1 MNEPG
6 CRNSHCLQLQ
16 VFFAEQQ
23 KDRQSHPNVAK
34 IETELSVRAALVMN
48 ETDVL
53 VSSAVELHI
62 AVHTALD
69 AMTHLML
76 CCAVLKS

>member
-1 MNEPG
+1 M
-6 CRNSHCLQLQ
+6 L
-16 VFFAEQQ
+16 FAGQR
-23 KDRQSHPNVAK
+23 KDHQSHLDVAK
-34 IETELSVRAALVMN
+34 TETELSVQAALVMN
-48 ETDVL
+48 ETDVS

-69 AMTHLML
+69 ATTHLML